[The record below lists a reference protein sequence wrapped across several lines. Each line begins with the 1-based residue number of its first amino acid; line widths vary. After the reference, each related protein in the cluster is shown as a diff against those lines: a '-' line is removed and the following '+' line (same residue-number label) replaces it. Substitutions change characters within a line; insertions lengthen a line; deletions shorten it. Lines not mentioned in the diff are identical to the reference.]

1 MYQNRLFS
9 KYIRGTEIIAKMWP
23 ILALIFLLL
32 LFILRINSIA
42 FGAHADCS
50 CTGIVRYAVR
60 PASFS
65 VEELV
70 AKLPDSCAG
79 RLTLSPDSR
88 YSSAQS

>member
-1 MYQNRLFS
+1 
-9 KYIRGTEIIAKMWP
+9 MWL
-23 ILALIFLLL
+23 ILALIFFL

-42 FGAHADCS
+42 FGAHADCA